1 MHFLHRYQVSSSGC
15 MMGGVEGSRL
25 ARIGRQYDPETLR
38 LPPPGPA
45 EAMTAAP
52 SRTRQ
57 KLKPGAVVR
66 CRTRRYLVEDVQAP
80 LDPGADTVVSM
91 ACMEDDAIGARL
103 TVFREREIDFEVLG
117 ESSWEAVAQRGFDQ
131 PKQFA
136 AYLNTLRWNC
146 VTATD
151 AELFQAPYRAGI
163 DVKAYQLEP
172 LRKALQMPRVG
183 LFIADDVGL
192 GKTIEAGLI
201 LREMLLRQRIKRVVI
216 SCPPSVLRQWQE
228 EMASRFGLAFTV
240 MDRAYVAKVRQQRGY
255 GTNPWS
261 TGSRFLISHALLRNS
276 EYAAPLR
283 VWLEQGKGGDD
294 QSPLQSLLILDEAHN
309 AAPASNSLRYAIDS
323 GLTRSLRD
331 LAPLFEHRIFL
342 SATPHNGHSNSFTAL
357 LELLDPARFVRG
369 VPFEPGDLDTVLV
382 RRLKDDLR
390 RIGEEF
396 PERIVAPLSVP
407 KGSLPAD
414 TPELELSRLLQKYR
428 KQREQ
433 RLLLGGAT
441 KRQLNADRLVITNL
455 QKRLLSS
462 IEAFARTLKV
472 HRKSLDQKQE
482 QRREAPAASGAQLD
496 LLLGGANNDSDLAE
510 LSEDELLKLEEAQT
524 RAALRQTVAADQSDL
539 VLLERMGEIATANRN
554 RPDPRI
560 KLLEKFLRTHL
571 CPNLG
576 EAKAAWQ
583 PTRLLIFTDYVDTKR
598 YLETQLR
605 QLLGDADADRR
616 VASFTGGMSED
627 NRERLKAQFNADPD
641 QEPLR
646 ILIATDAAREGV
658 NLQNHCKHLIH
669 FDIPWNPSKLEQRNG
684 RIDRKL
690 QRAPLVWCHYF
701 VLEDRPEDRVM
712 DVLVKKTEVIRQE
725 LGSLSPLVQR
735 QVDEVLEGGIDTD
748 NTEAVQQ
755 QLLAMDSAHSNR
767 GAMLNRARDE
777 LEATRRVEKL
787 EQQQDGLR
795 QLLAKSRAWLGF
807 DDAPFRDAL
816 NCSLDLLG
824 VGGLV
829 QGSDD
834 KGQPCWRL
842 DHPEALAAGSNDRS
856 WDHTLDS
863 LRGLWDRRTTLWQ
876 WRHENP
882 VRPVIFSD
890 PGRLNAEA
898 VHLHLEHRMVQRLL
912 SRFLS
917 QGFLHHELSRA
928 CVLASRDPQPRVL
941 VLGRLSL
948 FGQGATR
955 LHDELISV
963 IADWHPGADRAAAL
977 RPLGA
982 AQRDQAWATI
992 SQALEAGQSGAI
1004 SAAIRS
1010 QLQAQALDDVS
1021 ALKPVLDGATDQAR
1035 AAAAELLKQRGATE
1049 ASALKEVLRAQ
1060 RSRIHATVRQRNRD
1074 LAKLDRQAAAA
1085 EPTALIPGLEEQLD
1099 VPALDLQ
1106 KLTTQERRQ
1115 LAADQKHWQRRLET
1129 IETELATEPQRI
1141 QDSYRVITHRLE
1153 PAGLVYLW
1161 PFSG

>member
-1 MHFLHRYQVSSSGC
+1 
-15 MMGGVEGSRL
+15 
-25 ARIGRQYDPETLR
+25 
-38 LPPPGPA
+38 
-45 EAMTAAP
+45 MTATP
-52 SRTRQ
+52 PRGRQ

-80 LDPGADTVVSM
+80 QDAGGDTVVSM

-103 TVFREREIDFEVLG
+103 TVFREREIDFELLG
-117 ESSWEAVAQRGFDQ
+117 ESSWDAVAQRGFDQ

-240 MDRAYVAKVRQQRGY
+240 MDRAYVAKVRQERGY

-261 TGSRFLISHALLRNS
+261 THSRFLISHALLRNS
-276 EYAAPLR
+276 EYSAPLR
-283 VWLEQGKGGDD
+283 VWLEQGKGGED
-294 QSPLQSLLILDEAHN
+294 QAPVQSLLILDEAHN

-369 VPFEPGDLDTVLV
+369 VPFEHRDLDTVLV

-396 PERIVAPLSVP
+396 PERIVEALAVP

-433 RLLLGGAT
+433 RLIQGGAT

-472 HRKSLDQKQE
+472 HRRSLDQKQE
-482 QRREAPAASGAQLD
+482 QRRDASAARGTPLE
-496 LLLGGANNDSDLAE
+496 LLLGGVERDSDLAE
-510 LSEDELLKLEEAQT
+510 LTEEELLNLEEAQT
-524 RAALRQTVAADQSDL
+524 RAALRQTLEADQSDL
-539 VLLERMGEIATANRN
+539 TLLERMGEIAEANRN

-560 KLLEKFLRTHL
+560 KLLETFLRTHL
-571 CPNLG
+571 CPDLG
-576 EAKAAWQ
+576 EARAVWQ

-598 YLETQLR
+598 YLERQLR
-605 QLLGDADADRR
+605 ELLGDDDADRR
-616 VASFTGGMSED
+616 LASFTGGMGED
-627 NRERLKAQFNADPD
+627 TRERLKAQFNADPED
-641 QEPLR
+641 EPLR

-690 QRAPLVWCHYF
+690 QRAPQVWCHYF

-712 DVLVKKTEVIRQE
+712 DVLVRKTEVIRQE

-748 NTEAVQQ
+748 NSDAVQQ
-755 QLLAMDSAHSNR
+755 QLLAMDSKATDR
-767 GAMLNRARDE
+767 GALLDRAREE
-777 LEATRRVEKL
+777 LDANRRVTSL
-787 EQQQDGLR
+787 QHQQDELR
-795 QLLAKSRAWLGF
+795 QLLAKSHDWLGF
-807 DDAPFRDAL
+807 DDDPFREAL
-816 NCSLDLLG
+816 NCSFDLLG
-824 VGGLV
+824 VGGLKE
-829 QGSDD
+829 GLDD
-834 KGQPCWRL
+834 QGQPCWRL
-842 DHPEALAAGSNDRS
+842 DHPETLAAGSNDRS

-863 LRGLWDRRTTLWQ
+863 LRGHWDRKTPLWQ
-876 WRHENP
+876 WRQENP

-898 VHLHLEHRMVQRLL
+898 VHLHLEHRLVQRLL

-928 CVLASRDPQPRVL
+928 CVLASRDPQPKVL

-963 IADWHPGADRAAAL
+963 IADWHPGVDRAAAL
-977 RPLGA
+977 QPLGGD
-982 AQRDQAWATI
+982 QRQQAWALLT
-992 SQALEAGQSGAI
+992 QAMAAGGIQAI
-1004 SAAIRS
+1004 TGETRS
-1010 QLQAQALDDVS
+1010 QLQAEAPADVE
-1021 ALKPVLDGATDQAR
+1021 ALKPALDGAANQAL
-1035 AAAAELLKQRGATE
+1035 AAAAELLKQRGELE
-1049 ASALKEVLRAQ
+1049 AAALRDVLRSQ
-1060 RSRIHATVRQRNRD
+1060 RKRINATVRQRNQD
-1074 LAKLDRQAAAA
+1074 LAKLDRRVAGAD
-1085 EPTALIPGLEEQLD
+1085 PTGLIPGLDDQLD

-1106 KLTTQERRQ
+1106 KLSNQERKQ
-1115 LAADQKHWQRRLET
+1115 LAADQKHWQRRLEA
-1129 IETELATEPQRI
+1129 IETELASEPKRI
-1141 QDSYRVITHRLE
+1141 LDSYRVITHRLE

-1161 PFSG
+1161 PISG

>member
-1 MHFLHRYQVSSSGC
+1 M
-15 MMGGVEGSRL
+15 
-25 ARIGRQYDPETLR
+25 ATTPT
-38 LPPPGPA
+38 
-45 EAMTAAP
+45 
-52 SRTRQ
+52 RTRQ

-80 LDPGADTVVSM
+80 LEPGADTVVSM

-136 AYLNTLRWNC
+136 SYLNTLRWNC

-172 LRKALQMPRVG
+172 LRTALQMPRVG

-240 MDRAYVAKVRQQRGY
+240 MDRAYVAKVRQERGY

-276 EYAAPLR
+276 EYSAPLR
-283 VWLEQGKGGDD
+283 VWLEQGKGGKD
-294 QSPLQSLLILDEAHN
+294 QAPVQSLLILDEAHN
-309 AAPASNSLRYAIDS
+309 AAPASNTLLYAIDS

-369 VPFEPGDLDTVLV
+369 VPFKPGDLDTVLV

-396 PERIVAPLSVP
+396 PERIVEPLSVP

-482 QRREAPAASGAQLD
+482 QRRESLAASVAQLD
-496 LLLGGANNDSDLAE
+496 LLLGGVDSDSDLAE
-510 LSEDELLKLEEAQT
+510 LTEDELLNLEEAQT
-524 RAALRQTVAADQSDL
+524 RAALGQTIEADQSDL
-539 VLLERMGEIATANRN
+539 ALLERMGEIAATNRSL
-554 RPDPRI
+554 PDPRI
-560 KLLEKFLRTHL
+560 KLLDKFLRSHL

-576 EAKAAWQ
+576 EAKATWN

-598 YLETQLR
+598 YLERQLR
-605 QLLGDADADRR
+605 QILGDADADRR

-690 QRAPLVWCHYF
+690 QRSPQVWCHYF

-735 QVDEVLEGGIDTD
+735 QVDEVLEGGIDID
-748 NTEAVQQ
+748 ETETVQQ
-755 QLLAMDSAHSNR
+755 QLRAMDSADTDR
-767 GAMLNRARDE
+767 GAMLNRAREE
-777 LEATRRVEKL
+777 LEASRRVEKL
-787 EQQQDGLR
+787 QQQQDELR
-795 QLLAKSRAWLGF
+795 QLLAKSHDWLGF
-807 DDAPFRDAL
+807 DDDPFRAAL

-824 VGGLV
+824 VSGLV
-829 QGSDD
+829 QSSDE
-834 KGQPCWRL
+834 KGQACWRL
-842 DHPEALAAGSNDRS
+842 EHPESLVSGSNNHS
-856 WDHTLDS
+856 WEHTLDS
-863 LRGLWDRRTTLWQ
+863 LRGVWDRKTPLWQ
-876 WRHENP
+876 WRQEHP
-882 VRPVIFSD
+882 IRPVIFSD

-898 VHLHLEHRMVQRLL
+898 VHLHLEHRLVQRLL

-928 CVLASRDPQPRVL
+928 CVLASPDPQPKVL

-963 IADWHPGADRAAAL
+963 IADWHPGADRAAVL
-977 RPLGA
+977 KPLNA
-982 AQRDQAWATI
+982 AQQEQAWAVLTKAME
-992 SQALEAGQSGAI
+992 SGNAEAI
-1004 SAAIRS
+1004 TAAIRS
-1010 QLQAQALDDVS
+1010 KLQAEAPADVA
-1021 ALKPVLDGATDQAR
+1021 ALKPALDAAAEQAQ
-1035 AAAAELLKQRGATE
+1035 AAAAELLKQRGSTE
-1049 ASALKEVLRAQ
+1049 AAALKEVLRSQ
-1060 RSRIHATVRQRNRD
+1060 RSRINATMRQSNRD
-1074 LAKLDRQAAAA
+1074 QAKLDRQVAATD
-1085 EPTALIPGLEEQLD
+1085 PTALIPGLEEQLK
-1099 VPALDLQ
+1099 VPARDL
-1106 KLTTQERRQ
+1106 KKFSEQERKQ
-1115 LAADQKHWQRRLET
+1115 LLADQKHWQRRLKT
-1129 IETELATEPQRI
+1129 IETELASEPKRI
-1141 QDSYRVITHRLE
+1141 EESYRVITQRLE

-1161 PFSG
+1161 PISG

>member
-1 MHFLHRYQVSSSGC
+1 MQHCAPIWG
-15 MMGGVEGSRL
+15 
-25 ARIGRQYDPETLR
+25 ADTANP
-38 LPPPGPA
+38 LPHPGLQA
-45 EAMTAAP
+45 AHSMTAPP
-52 SRTRQ
+52 SRQRI

-66 CRTRRYLVEDVQAP
+66 CRTRRYLVEEVQAP
-80 LDPGADTVVSM
+80 QEPGADTVVAL
-91 ACMEDDAIGARL
+91 ACMEDDAIGSRL

-117 ESSWEAVAQRGFDQ
+117 ESSWGAVAQRGFDQ
-131 PKQFA
+131 PRQFS

-172 LRKALQMPRVG
+172 LRKALLMPRVG

-201 LREMLLRQRIKRVVI
+201 LREMLLRQRIRRVVI

-240 MDRAYVAKVRQQRGY
+240 MDRAYVAKVRQERGY

-261 TGSRFLISHALLRNS
+261 TASRFLISHALLRNP
-276 EYAAPLR
+276 EYSSLLR
-283 VWLEQGKGGDD
+283 VWLEEGKGGAD
-294 QSPLQSLLILDEAHN
+294 QAPLQSLLILDEAHN

-369 VPFEPGDLDTVLV
+369 VPFDPKDLDTVLV

-396 PERIVAPLSVP
+396 PERIVEPLAIP
-407 KGSLPAD
+407 RGSLPPD
-414 TPELELSRLLQKYR
+414 TPELKLSRLLQNYR
-428 KQREQ
+428 KQREE
-433 RLLLGGAT
+433 RLIREGAG
-441 KRQLNADRLVITNL
+441 KRELNAERLVITNL

-472 HRKSLDQKQE
+472 HQRSLAEKQE
-482 QRREAPAASGAQLD
+482 QRRGALAISGAQLD
-496 LLLGGANNDSDLAE
+496 LLLGGADRDSDLSE
-510 LSEDELLKLEEAQT
+510 LSEEDLLNLEEAQT
-524 RAALRQTVAADQSDL
+524 RAALRQTVQADQGEL
-539 VLLERMGEIATANRN
+539 ELLKQMGEIAEANRH

-560 KLLEKFLRTHL
+560 IRLEAFLRTNL

-576 EAKAAWQ
+576 AAGAGWQ

-598 YLETQLR
+598 YLERQLR
-605 QLLGDADADRR
+605 ILLAEDDPDCRI
-616 VASFTGGMSED
+616 ASFTGGMSED

-641 QEPLR
+641 EEPLR

-690 QRAPLVWCHYF
+690 QRAPQVWCHYF

-735 QVDEVLEGGIDTD
+735 QVDAVLEAGIDTD
-748 NTEAVQQ
+748 KAEVLQQ
-755 QLLAMDSAHSNR
+755 QLLTMDQGDSER
-767 GAMLNRARDE
+767 GAMLNRAREE
-777 LEATRRVEKL
+777 LEASRRVEKL
-787 EQQQDGLR
+787 QEEQDQLR
-795 QLLAKSRAWLGF
+795 QLLAKSHAWLGF
-807 DDAPFRDAL
+807 DDDPFREAL

-824 VGGLV
+824 VSGLK
-829 QGSDD
+829 QGRDG

-842 DHPEALAAGSNDRS
+842 DNAEALVSSSNDRS
-856 WDHTLDS
+856 WEHTLDS
-863 LRGLWDRRTTLWQ
+863 LRGVWDRRTPLWQ
-876 WRHENP
+876 WRQENP

-898 VHLHLEHRMVQRLL
+898 VHLHLEHRLVQRLL

-963 IADWHPGADRAAAL
+963 IADWHPGADRTSALQPLIDGEREQAWNAL
-977 RPLGA
+977 R
-982 AQRDQAWATI
+982 
-992 SQALEAGQSGAI
+992 QALEAGATEGI
-1004 SAAIRS
+1004 SEALRD
-1010 QLQAQALDDVS
+1010 QLQAKAPEDVA
-1021 ALKPVLDGATDQAR
+1021 ALKPALDQAAEQAQAV
-1035 AAAAELLKQRGATE
+1035 AAALLKQRGDAE
-1049 ASALKEVLRAQ
+1049 AAALKEVLRAQ
-1060 RSRIHATVRQRNRD
+1060 RSRINATVKQRNRD

-1106 KLTTQERRQ
+1106 KLTTQERKQ

-1129 IETELATEPQRI
+1129 IEAELSSEPKRI
-1141 QDSYRVITHRLE
+1141 QESYRVITHRLE

-1161 PFSG
+1161 PISG

>member
-1 MHFLHRYQVSSSGC
+1 
-15 MMGGVEGSRL
+15 MM
-25 ARIGRQYDPETLR
+25 ATPT
-38 LPPPGPA
+38 
-45 EAMTAAP
+45 
-52 SRTRQ
+52 RTRQ

-80 LDPGADTVVSM
+80 QEPGADTVVSM

-103 TVFREREIDFEVLG
+103 TVFKEREIDFEVLG
-117 ESSWEAVAQRGFDQ
+117 ESSWDAVAQRGFDQ
-131 PKQFA
+131 PKQFS

-240 MDRAYVAKVRQQRGY
+240 MDRAYVAKVRQERGY

-261 TGSRFLISHALLRNS
+261 THSRFLISHALLRNA
-276 EYAAPLR
+276 EYSAPLR
-283 VWLEQGKGGDD
+283 VWLEQGKGKSGEAGITE
-294 QSPLQSLLILDEAHN
+294 QVAPAQSLLILDEAHN
-309 AAPASNSLRYAIDS
+309 AAPASNTLRYAIDS

-369 VPFEPGDLDTVLV
+369 VPFEPADLDTVLV

-396 PERIVAPLSVP
+396 PERIVEPLKVP
-407 KGSLPAD
+407 KGSLAAN
-414 TPELELSRLLQKYR
+414 TPELELSRLLQQYR

-433 RLLLGGAT
+433 RLIREGANN
-441 KRQLNADRLVITNL
+441 RQLNADRLVITNL

-462 IEAFARTLKV
+462 IEAFAKTMKV
-472 HRKSLDQKQE
+472 HRRSLAEKQE
-482 QRREAPAASGAQLD
+482 QRRTPWGSSGGQLD
-496 LLLGGANNDSDLAE
+496 LLLGGVERDSDLAE
-510 LSEDELLKLEEAQT
+510 LNDEDVLNLEEAQT
-524 RAALRQTVAADQSDL
+524 LTALRQTVAADQSDQQ
-539 VLLERMGEIATANRN
+539 LLEQMGAIAEAHRS

-560 KLLEKFLRTHL
+560 KLLEIFLRQHF
-571 CPNLG
+571 CPKLG
-576 EAKAAWQ
+576 EAGSSWQ

-598 YLETQLR
+598 YLERQLR
-605 QLLGDADADRR
+605 ELIGDREADKRI
-616 VASFTGGMSED
+616 ASFTGGMSEE
-627 NRERLKAQFNADPD
+627 NREALKAQFNADPD
-641 QEPLR
+641 QEPLP

-690 QRAPLVWCHYF
+690 QRSPQVWCHYF

-712 DVLVKKTEVIRQE
+712 EVLVRKTEVIRQE

-735 QVDEVLEGGIDTD
+735 QVDELLEGGIDTD
-748 NTEAVQQ
+748 QTEAMQQ
-755 QLLAMDSAHSNR
+755 QLLVMDSAATER
-767 GAMLNRARDE
+767 GAMLSRAREE
-777 LEATRRVEKL
+777 LDASRRVEKL
-787 EQQQDGLR
+787 QQQQDGLR
-795 QLLAKSRAWLGF
+795 ELLAKSQRWLGF
-807 DDAPFRDAL
+807 QEDPFRKAL
-816 NCSLDLLG
+816 DCSLELLG
-824 VGGLV
+824 LSGLR
-829 QGSDD
+829 QCLDEQ
-834 KGQPCWRL
+834 GQPCWRL
-842 DHPEALAAGSNDRS
+842 DNTEQLASESAWN
-856 WDHTLDS
+856 HTLDS
-863 LRGLWDRRTTLWQ
+863 LRGVWDRKTPLWQ
-876 WRHENP
+876 WRQEHP
-882 VRPVIFSD
+882 VRPLIFSD

-898 VHLHLEHRMVQRLL
+898 VHLHLEHRLVQRLL

-928 CVLASRDPQPRVL
+928 CVLASSDPQPKVL

-948 FGQGATR
+948 FGQGAAR

-963 IADWHPGADRAAAL
+963 IADWHPGHDRAAAL
-977 RPLGA
+977 QPLAGD
-982 AQRDQAWATI
+982 QRQQAW
-992 SQALEAGQSGAI
+992 SVLQQALAQGTHAAPIAEGIRQQLLAEA
-1004 SAAIRS
+1004 AADVAALRP
-1010 QLQAQALDDVS
+1010 ALD
-1021 ALKPVLDGATDQAR
+1021 AAAEQAGD
-1035 AAAAELLKQRGATE
+1035 AAAALLKGRGVTE
-1049 ASALKEVLRAQ
+1049 AEALREVLKGQ
-1060 RSRIHATVRQRNRD
+1060 RKRINATLRQRNRD
-1074 LAKLDRQAAAA
+1074 LAKLDKQAAEAD
-1085 EPTALIPGLEEQLD
+1085 PTALIPGLAEQID

-1106 KLTTQERRQ
+1106 KLSSLERRQ
-1115 LAADQKHWQRRLET
+1115 LAAHQKHWQRRLET
-1129 IETELATEPQRI
+1129 IETELASEPKRI
-1141 QDSYRVITHRLE
+1141 QESYRVITHRLE

-1161 PFSG
+1161 PISG

>member
-1 MHFLHRYQVSSSGC
+1 
-15 MMGGVEGSRL
+15 
-25 ARIGRQYDPETLR
+25 
-38 LPPPGPA
+38 
-45 EAMTAAP
+45 MTAPP
-52 SRTRQ
+52 SRQRI

-66 CRTRRYLVEDVQAP
+66 CRTRRYLVEEVQAP
-80 LDPGADTVVSM
+80 QEPGADTVVAL
-91 ACMEDDAIGARL
+91 ACMEDDAIGSRL

-131 PKQFA
+131 PRQFS

-172 LRKALQMPRVG
+172 LRKALLMPRVG

-201 LREMLLRQRIKRVVI
+201 LREMLLRQRIRRVVI

-228 EMASRFGLAFTV
+228 EMASRFGLALTV
-240 MDRAYVAKVRQQRGY
+240 MDRAYVAKVRQERGY

-261 TGSRFLISHALLRNS
+261 TASRFLISHALLRNP
-276 EYAAPLR
+276 EYSSLLR
-283 VWLEQGKGGDD
+283 VWLEEGKGGED
-294 QSPLQSLLILDEAHN
+294 QAPLQSLLILDEAHN

-369 VPFEPGDLDTVLV
+369 VPFDPKDLDTVLV

-396 PERIVAPLSVP
+396 PERIVEPLAIP
-407 KGSLPAD
+407 RGSLPPD
-414 TPELELSRLLQKYR
+414 TPELKLSRLLQNYR
-428 KQREQ
+428 KQREE
-433 RLLLGGAT
+433 RLIREGAG
-441 KRQLNADRLVITNL
+441 KRELNAERLVITNL

-472 HRKSLDQKQE
+472 HQRSLAEKQE
-482 QRREAPAASGAQLD
+482 QRRGALANGGAQLD
-496 LLLGGANNDSDLAE
+496 LLLGGADRDSDLSE
-510 LSEDELLKLEEAQT
+510 LSEEDLLNLEEAQT
-524 RAALRQTVAADQSDL
+524 RAALRQTVQADQGEL
-539 VLLERMGEIATANRN
+539 ELLKQMGEIAEANRH

-560 KLLEKFLRTHL
+560 IRLEAFLRTNL
-571 CPNLG
+571 CPSLG
-576 EAKAAWQ
+576 EAGASWQ

-598 YLETQLR
+598 YLERQLR
-605 QLLGDADADRR
+605 LLLAEDDPDCRI
-616 VASFTGGMSED
+616 ASFTGGMSED

-641 QEPLR
+641 EEPLR

-690 QRAPLVWCHYF
+690 QRAPQVWCHYF

-725 LGSLSPLVQR
+725 LGSLSLLVQR
-735 QVDEVLEGGIDTD
+735 QVDAVLEAGIDTD
-748 NTEAVQQ
+748 KAEVLQQ
-755 QLLAMDSAHSNR
+755 QLLTMDQGDSER
-767 GAMLNRARDE
+767 GALLNRAREE
-777 LEATRRVEKL
+777 LEASRRVEKL
-787 EQQQDGLR
+787 QEEQDQLR
-795 QLLAKSRAWLGF
+795 QLLAKSHAWLGF
-807 DDAPFRDAL
+807 DDDPFREAL

-824 VGGLV
+824 VSGLV
-829 QGSDD
+829 QGRDGN
-834 KGQPCWRL
+834 GQPCWRL
-842 DHPEALAAGSNDRS
+842 DNAEALVSSSNDRS
-856 WDHTLDS
+856 WEHTLDS
-863 LRGLWDRRTTLWQ
+863 LRGVWDRRTPLWQ
-876 WRHENP
+876 WRQENP

-898 VHLHLEHRMVQRLL
+898 VHLHLEHRLVQRLL

-963 IADWHPGADRAAAL
+963 IADWHPGADRTTAL
-977 RPLGA
+977 QPLIDSE
-982 AQRDQAWATI
+982 REHAWNVLR
-992 SQALEAGQSGAI
+992 QALEAGATEGI
-1004 SAAIRS
+1004 SETLRD
-1010 QLQAQALDDVS
+1010 QLQAQAPADVA
-1021 ALKPVLDGATDQAR
+1021 ALKPALDQAAEQAQAV
-1035 AAAAELLKQRGATE
+1035 AAALLKQRGDAE
-1049 ASALKEVLRAQ
+1049 AAALKEVLRAQ
-1060 RSRIHATVRQRNRD
+1060 RSRINATVKQRNRD

-1106 KLTTQERRQ
+1106 KLTTQERKQ

-1129 IETELATEPQRI
+1129 IEAELSSEPKRI

>member
-1 MHFLHRYQVSSSGC
+1 
-15 MMGGVEGSRL
+15 
-25 ARIGRQYDPETLR
+25 
-38 LPPPGPA
+38 
-45 EAMTAAP
+45 MTATP
-52 SRTRQ
+52 PRGRQ

-66 CRTRRYLVEDVQAP
+66 CRARRYLVEDVQAR
-80 LDPGADTVVSM
+80 LEPGADTVVSM

-103 TVFREREIDFEVLG
+103 TVFREREIDFELLG
-117 ESSWEAVAQRGFDQ
+117 ESSWDAVAQRGFDQ

-228 EMASRFGLAFTV
+228 EMANRFGLAFTV
-240 MDRAYVAKVRQQRGY
+240 MDRAYVAKVRQERGY

-261 TGSRFLISHALLRNS
+261 THSRFLISHALLRNS
-276 EYAAPLR
+276 EYSAPLR
-283 VWLEQGKGGDD
+283 VWLEQGKGGED
-294 QSPLQSLLILDEAHN
+294 QAPVQSLLILDEAHN

-369 VPFEPGDLDTVLV
+369 VPFEHRDLDTVLV

-396 PERIVAPLSVP
+396 PERIVEALAVP

-433 RLLLGGAT
+433 RLIQGGAT

-472 HRKSLDQKQE
+472 HRRSLDQKQE
-482 QRREAPAASGAQLD
+482 QRRDASAARGTPLE
-496 LLLGGANNDSDLAE
+496 LLLGGVERDSDLAE
-510 LSEDELLKLEEAQT
+510 LTEEELLNLEEAQT
-524 RAALRQTVAADQSDL
+524 RAALRQTLEADQSDL
-539 VLLERMGEIATANRN
+539 TLLERMGEIAEANRN

-560 KLLEKFLRTHL
+560 KLLETFLRTHL
-571 CPNLG
+571 CPDLG
-576 EAKAAWQ
+576 GARAVWQ

-598 YLETQLR
+598 YLERQLR
-605 QLLGDADADRR
+605 ELLGDDDADRR
-616 VASFTGGMSED
+616 LASFTGGMGED
-627 NRERLKAQFNADPD
+627 TRERLKAQFNADPED
-641 QEPLR
+641 EPLR

-690 QRAPLVWCHYF
+690 QRAPQVWCHYF

-712 DVLVKKTEVIRQE
+712 DVLVRKTEVIRQE

-748 NTEAVQQ
+748 NSDAVQQ
-755 QLLAMDSAHSNR
+755 QLLAMDSKATDR
-767 GAMLNRARDE
+767 GALLDRAREE
-777 LEATRRVEKL
+777 LDANRRVTSL
-787 EQQQDGLR
+787 QHQQDELR
-795 QLLAKSRAWLGF
+795 QLLAKSHDWLGF
-807 DDAPFRDAL
+807 DDDPFREAL
-816 NCSLDLLG
+816 NCSFDLLG
-824 VGGLV
+824 VGGLKE
-829 QGSDD
+829 GLDD
-834 KGQPCWRL
+834 QGQPCWRL
-842 DHPEALAAGSNDRS
+842 DHPETLAAGSNDRS

-863 LRGLWDRRTTLWQ
+863 LRGHWDRKTPLWQ
-876 WRHENP
+876 WRQENP

-890 PGRLNAEA
+890 PGRLNADA
-898 VHLHLEHRMVQRLL
+898 VHLHLEHRLVQRLL

-928 CVLASRDPQPRVL
+928 CVLASRDPQPKVL

-963 IADWHPGADRAAAL
+963 IADWHPGVDRTAAL
-977 RPLGA
+977 QPLGGD
-982 AQRDQAWATI
+982 QRQQAWALLT
-992 SQALEAGQSGAI
+992 QAMAAGGIQAI
-1004 SAAIRS
+1004 TGETRS
-1010 QLQAQALDDVS
+1010 QLQAEAPADVE
-1021 ALKPVLDGATDQAR
+1021 ALKPALDGAANQAL
-1035 AAAAELLKQRGATE
+1035 AAAAELLKQRGEQE
-1049 ASALKEVLRAQ
+1049 AAALRDVLRSQ
-1060 RSRIHATVRQRNRD
+1060 RKRINATVRQRNQD
-1074 LAKLDRQAAAA
+1074 LAKLDRRVAGAD
-1085 EPTALIPGLEEQLD
+1085 PTGLIPGLDDQLD

-1106 KLTTQERRQ
+1106 KLSNQERKQ
-1115 LAADQKHWQRRLET
+1115 LAADQKHWQRRLEV
-1129 IETELATEPQRI
+1129 IETELASEPKRI

-1161 PFSG
+1161 PISG

>member
-1 MHFLHRYQVSSSGC
+1 MK
-15 MMGGVEGSRL
+15 
-25 ARIGRQYDPETLR
+25 
-38 LPPPGPA
+38 PA
-45 EAMTAAP
+45 ATSP
-52 SRTRQ
+52 SPR
-57 KLKPGAVVR
+57 LKPGSVVR
-66 CRTRRYLVEDVQAP
+66 CRTRRYLVEEVEP
-80 LDPGADTVVSM
+80 PMHRKVADGGDRVVTL
-91 ACMEDDAIGARL
+91 ACMEDDAIGQRL
-103 TVFREREIDFEVLG
+103 TVFLSSEIDFEVLG

-240 MDRAYVAKVRQQRGY
+240 MDRAYVAKVRQERGY

-276 EYAAPLR
+276 EYSAPLR
-283 VWLEQGKGGDD
+283 VWLEQGKGGED
-294 QSPLQSLLILDEAHN
+294 QAPVQSLLILDEAHN

-331 LAPLFEHRIFL
+331 LAPLFEHRVFL

-396 PERIVAPLSVP
+396 PERIVEPLSVP

-472 HRKSLDQKQE
+472 HRRSLDQKQE
-482 QRREAPAASGAQLD
+482 QRRESLAASGAQLD
-496 LLLGGANNDSDLAE
+496 LLLGGVNNDSDLAE
-510 LSEDELLKLEEAQT
+510 LTEDELLNLEEAQT
-524 RAALRQTVAADQSDL
+524 RAALRQTVEADQSDL
-539 VLLERMGEIATANRN
+539 ALLERMGEIAAANRSLA
-554 RPDPRI
+554 DPRI
-560 KLLEKFLRTHL
+560 KLLEKFLRSHL

-576 EAKAAWQ
+576 EAKATWN

-598 YLETQLR
+598 YLERQLR

-690 QRAPLVWCHYF
+690 QRSPQVWCHYF

-755 QLLAMDSAHSNR
+755 QLLAMDSADTDR
-767 GAMLNRARDE
+767 GAMLNRAREE
-777 LEATRRVEKL
+777 LESSRRVEKL
-787 EQQQDGLR
+787 QQQQDELR
-795 QLLAKSRAWLGF
+795 QLLAKSHEWLGF
-807 DDAPFRDAL
+807 DDDPFRAAL

-824 VGGLV
+824 VSGLV
-829 QGSDD
+829 QGSDEKD
-834 KGQPCWRL
+834 QPCWRL
-842 DHPEALAAGSNDRS
+842 EHPESLVAGSNDRS
-856 WDHTLDS
+856 WEHTLDS
-863 LRGLWDRRTTLWQ
+863 LRGVWDRKTPLWQ
-876 WRHENP
+876 WRQEHP
-882 VRPVIFSD
+882 IRPVIFSD

-898 VHLHLEHRMVQRLL
+898 VHLHLEHRLVQRLL

-928 CVLASRDPQPRVL
+928 CVLASPDPQPKVL

-977 RPLGA
+977 QPLAGA
-982 AQRDQAWATI
+982 QQEQAWAVLTK
-992 SQALEAGQSGAI
+992 AMEAGNNEAI
-1004 SAAIRS
+1004 TAAVRS
-1010 QLQAQALDDVS
+1010 QLQAEAPADVA
-1021 ALKPVLDGATDQAR
+1021 ALKPALDAAAERAQ
-1035 AAAAELLKQRGATE
+1035 AAAAELLSQRGTTE
-1049 ASALKEVLRAQ
+1049 AAALKEVLRSQ
-1060 RSRIHATVRQRNRD
+1060 RKRINATVRQRNRD
-1074 LAKLDRQAAAA
+1074 LAKLDRQVAAAD
-1085 EPTALIPGLEEQLD
+1085 PTALIPGLEEQLE

-1106 KLTTQERRQ
+1106 KLSSQERKQ
-1115 LAADQKHWQRRLET
+1115 LSADQKHWQRRLET
-1129 IETELATEPQRI
+1129 IETELASEPKRI
-1141 QDSYRVITHRLE
+1141 EESYRVITQRLE

-1161 PFSG
+1161 PISG

>member
-1 MHFLHRYQVSSSGC
+1 
-15 MMGGVEGSRL
+15 
-25 ARIGRQYDPETLR
+25 
-38 LPPPGPA
+38 
-45 EAMTAAP
+45 
-52 SRTRQ
+52 
-57 KLKPGAVVR
+57 
-66 CRTRRYLVEDVQAP
+66 
-80 LDPGADTVVSM
+80 M
-91 ACMEDDAIGARL
+91 ACMEDDAIGQRL
-103 TVFREREIDFEVLG
+103 TVFREREIDFVVLG

-240 MDRAYVAKVRQQRGY
+240 MDRAYLAKVRQERGY

-276 EYAAPLR
+276 EYSAPLR
-283 VWLEQGKGGDD
+283 VWLEQGKGGED
-294 QSPLQSLLILDEAHN
+294 QTPLQSLLILDEAHN
-309 AAPASNSLRYAIDS
+309 AAPATNTLRYAIDS

-369 VPFEPGDLDTVLV
+369 VPFEPSDLDTVLV

-396 PERIVAPLSVP
+396 PERIVEPLSVP

-414 TPELELSRLLQKYR
+414 TPELELSRRLQKYR

-433 RLLLGGAT
+433 RLILEGAT

-472 HRKSLDQKQE
+472 HRRSLDQKQE
-482 QRREAPAASGAQLD
+482 QRREALAASGGVPTGAQLD
-496 LLLGGANNDSDLAE
+496 LLLGGVNNDSDLAE
-510 LSEDELLKLEEAQT
+510 LTEDELLKLEEAQT
-524 RAALRQTVAADQSDL
+524 RAALRQTVEADQSDL
-539 VLLERMGEIATANRN
+539 ALLERMGEIATASRN

-560 KLLEKFLRTHL
+560 KLLETFLRTHF

-616 VASFTGGMSED
+616 IASFTGGMSED

-690 QRAPLVWCHYF
+690 QRAPQVWCHYF

-748 NTEAVQQ
+748 DTEAVEQ
-755 QLLAMDSAHSNR
+755 QLLAMDSASTDR
-767 GAMLNRARDE
+767 GAMLNRSREE

-787 EQQQDGLR
+787 QQQQDALR
-795 QLLAKSRAWLGF
+795 QLLAKSHEWLGF
-807 DDAPFRDAL
+807 GDDPFREAL

-824 VGGLV
+824 VSGLE
-829 QGSDD
+829 QGRDE
-834 KGQPCWRL
+834 KGRPCWRL
-842 DHPEALAAGSNDRS
+842 ENAEALVAGSNDRS
-856 WDHTLDS
+856 WENTLDS
-863 LRGLWDRRTTLWQ
+863 LRGVWDRKTPLWQ
-876 WRHENP
+876 WRQENP

-898 VHLHLEHRMVQRLL
+898 VHLHLEHRLVQRLL

-928 CVLASRDPQPRVL
+928 CVLASADPQPKVL
-941 VLGRLSL
+941 VMGRLSL

-955 LHDELISV
+955 LHDQLISV
-963 IADWHPGADRAAAL
+963 IADWHPGADRASAL
-977 RPLGA
+977 KPLAGA
-982 AQRDQAWATI
+982 QQEQAWAILTK
-992 SQALEAGQSGAI
+992 AMDTGNTEAI
-1004 SAAIRS
+1004 SAGIRS
-1010 QLQAQALDDVS
+1010 QLQAEAPVDVA
-1021 ALKPVLDGATDQAR
+1021 ALKPALDAAAQQAQ
-1035 AAAAELLKQRGATE
+1035 AAAAELLKQRGDTE
-1049 ASALKEVLRAQ
+1049 AAALKEVLRAQ
-1060 RSRIHATVRQRNRD
+1060 RKRINATVRQRNRD
-1074 LAKLDRQAAAA
+1074 LARLDRQAAAA
-1085 EPTALIPGLEEQLD
+1085 DPTALIPGLEEQLE

-1106 KLTTQERRQ
+1106 KLTSQERKQ
-1115 LAADQKHWQRRLET
+1115 LAADQKHWQRRLDA
-1129 IETELATEPQRI
+1129 IEAELSTEPKRI
-1141 QDSYRVITHRLE
+1141 QESYRVITNRLE

-1161 PFSG
+1161 PISG

>member
-1 MHFLHRYQVSSSGC
+1 
-15 MMGGVEGSRL
+15 
-25 ARIGRQYDPETLR
+25 
-38 LPPPGPA
+38 
-45 EAMTAAP
+45 MTAPP
-52 SRTRQ
+52 SRQRI

-66 CRTRRYLVEDVQAP
+66 CRTRRYLVEEVQAP
-80 LDPGADTVVSM
+80 QEAGADTVVAL
-91 ACMEDDAIGARL
+91 ACMEDDAIGSRL

-131 PKQFA
+131 PRQFS

-172 LRKALQMPRVG
+172 LRKALLMPRVG

-201 LREMLLRQRIKRVVI
+201 LREMLLRQRIRRVVI

-240 MDRAYVAKVRQQRGY
+240 MDRAYVAKVRQERGY

-261 TGSRFLISHALLRNS
+261 TASRFLISHALLRNP
-276 EYAAPLR
+276 EYSSLLR
-283 VWLEQGKGGDD
+283 VWLEEGKGGED
-294 QSPLQSLLILDEAHN
+294 QAPLQSLLILDEAHN

-342 SATPHNGHSNSFTAL
+342 SATPHNGHSNSCTAL

-369 VPFEPGDLDTVLV
+369 VPFDPKDLDTVLV

-396 PERIVAPLSVP
+396 PERIVEPLAIP
-407 KGSLPAD
+407 RGSLPPD
-414 TPELELSRLLQKYR
+414 TPELKLSRLLQNYR
-428 KQREQ
+428 KQREE
-433 RLLLGGAT
+433 RLIREGAG
-441 KRQLNADRLVITNL
+441 KRELNAERQVITNL

-472 HRKSLDQKQE
+472 HQRSLAEKQE
-482 QRREAPAASGAQLD
+482 QRRGALANGGAQLD
-496 LLLGGANNDSDLAE
+496 LLLGGADRDSDLSE
-510 LSEDELLKLEEAQT
+510 LSEEDLLNLEEAQT
-524 RAALRQTVAADQSDL
+524 RAALRQTVQADQGEL
-539 VLLERMGEIATANRN
+539 ELLKQTGEIAEANRH

-560 KLLEKFLRTHL
+560 IRLEAFLRTNL
-571 CPNLG
+571 CPKLG
-576 EAKAAWQ
+576 EAGASWQ

-598 YLETQLR
+598 YLERQLR
-605 QLLGDADADRR
+605 LLLAEDDPDCRI
-616 VASFTGGMSED
+616 ASFTGGMSED
-627 NRERLKAQFNADPD
+627 NRERLKTQFNADPD
-641 QEPLR
+641 EEPLR

-690 QRAPLVWCHYF
+690 QRAPQVWCHYF

-735 QVDEVLEGGIDTD
+735 QVDAVLEAGIDTD
-748 NTEAVQQ
+748 KAEVLQQ
-755 QLLAMDSAHSNR
+755 QLLTMDQGDSER
-767 GAMLNRARDE
+767 GAMLNRAREE
-777 LEATRRVEKL
+777 LEASRRVEKL
-787 EQQQDGLR
+787 QEEQDQLR
-795 QLLAKSRAWLGF
+795 QLLAKSHAWLGF
-807 DDAPFRDAL
+807 DDDPFREAL

-824 VGGLV
+824 VGGLK
-829 QGSDD
+829 QGCDG

-842 DHPEALAAGSNDRS
+842 DNAEALVSSSNDRS
-856 WDHTLDS
+856 WEHTLDS
-863 LRGLWDRRTTLWQ
+863 LRGVWDRRTPLWQ
-876 WRHENP
+876 WRQENP

-898 VHLHLEHRMVQRLL
+898 VHLHLEHR
-912 SRFLS
+912 
-917 QGFLHHELSRA
+917 
-928 CVLASRDPQPRVL
+928 L

-963 IADWHPGADRAAAL
+963 IADWHPGADRTSALQPLIDGEREQAWNVLRQALDAGATEGISEAL
-977 RPLGA
+977 R
-982 AQRDQAWATI
+982 D
-992 SQALEAGQSGAI
+992 
-1004 SAAIRS
+1004 
-1010 QLQAQALDDVS
+1010 QLQAQAPEDVA
-1021 ALKPVLDGATDQAR
+1021 ALKPALDQAAEQAQAV
-1035 AAAAELLKQRGATE
+1035 AAALLKQRGDAE
-1049 ASALKEVLRAQ
+1049 AVALKEVLRAQ
-1060 RSRIHATVRQRNRD
+1060 RSRINATVKQRNRD
-1074 LAKLDRQAAAA
+1074 LAKLDRQAAAS

-1106 KLTTQERRQ
+1106 KLTTQERKQ

-1129 IETELATEPQRI
+1129 IEAELSSEPKRI

>member
-1 MHFLHRYQVSSSGC
+1 
-15 MMGGVEGSRL
+15 
-25 ARIGRQYDPETLR
+25 
-38 LPPPGPA
+38 
-45 EAMTAAP
+45 MTATP
-52 SRTRQ
+52 PRGRQ

-80 LDPGADTVVSM
+80 QDAGGDTVVSM

-103 TVFREREIDFEVLG
+103 TVFREREIDFELLG
-117 ESSWEAVAQRGFDQ
+117 ESSWDAVAQRGFDQ

-228 EMASRFGLAFTV
+228 EMANRFGLAFTV
-240 MDRAYVAKVRQQRGY
+240 MDRAYVAKVRQERGY

-261 TGSRFLISHALLRNS
+261 THSRFLISHALLRNS
-276 EYAAPLR
+276 EYSAPLR
-283 VWLEQGKGGDD
+283 VWLEQGKGGED
-294 QSPLQSLLILDEAHN
+294 QASVQSLLILDEAHN

-396 PERIVAPLSVP
+396 PERIVEAFSVP

-433 RLLLGGAT
+433 RLIQGGAT

-472 HRKSLDQKQE
+472 HRRSLDQKQE
-482 QRREAPAASGAQLD
+482 QRREASAARGMPLE
-496 LLLGGANNDSDLAE
+496 LLLGGVECDSDLAE
-510 LSEDELLKLEEAQT
+510 LTEEELLNLEEAQT
-524 RAALRQTVAADQSDL
+524 RAALRQTLEADQSDL
-539 VLLERMGEIATANRN
+539 TLLERMGEIAEANRN

-560 KLLEKFLRTHL
+560 KLLETFLRTHL
-571 CPNLG
+571 CPDLG
-576 EAKAAWQ
+576 EANAVWQ

-598 YLETQLR
+598 YLERQLR
-605 QLLGDADADRR
+605 ELLGDDDADRR
-616 VASFTGGMSED
+616 LASFTGGMGED
-627 NRERLKAQFNADPD
+627 TRERLKAQFNADPED
-641 QEPLR
+641 EPLR

-690 QRAPLVWCHYF
+690 QRAPQVWCHYF

-712 DVLVKKTEVIRQE
+712 DVLVRKTEVIRQE

-748 NTEAVQQ
+748 NSDAVQQ
-755 QLLAMDSAHSNR
+755 QLLAMDSKATDR
-767 GAMLNRARDE
+767 GALLDRAREE
-777 LEATRRVEKL
+777 LDANRRVTSL
-787 EQQQDGLR
+787 QHQQDELR
-795 QLLAKSRAWLGF
+795 QLLAKSHDWLGF
-807 DDAPFRDAL
+807 DDDPFREAL
-816 NCSLDLLG
+816 NCSFDLLG
-824 VGGLV
+824 VGGLKE
-829 QGSDD
+829 GLDD
-834 KGQPCWRL
+834 QGQPCWRL
-842 DHPEALAAGSNDRS
+842 DHPETLAAGSNDRS

-863 LRGLWDRRTTLWQ
+863 LRGHWDRKTPLWQ
-876 WRHENP
+876 WRQENP

-898 VHLHLEHRMVQRLL
+898 VHLHLEHRLVQRLL

-928 CVLASRDPQPRVL
+928 CVLASRDPQPKVL

-948 FGQGATR
+948 FGLGATR

-963 IADWHPGADRAAAL
+963 IADWHPGVDRAAAL
-977 RPLGA
+977 QPLGGD
-982 AQRDQAWATI
+982 QRQQAWALLT
-992 SQALEAGQSGAI
+992 QAMADGGIQAI
-1004 SAAIRS
+1004 TGETRR
-1010 QLQAQALDDVS
+1010 QLQAEAPADVE
-1021 ALKPVLDGATDQAR
+1021 ALKPALDGAANQAL
-1035 AAAAELLKQRGATE
+1035 AAAAELLKQRGELE
-1049 ASALKEVLRAQ
+1049 AAALRDVLRSQ
-1060 RSRIHATVRQRNRD
+1060 RKRINATVRQRNQD
-1074 LAKLDRQAAAA
+1074 LAKLDRRVAVAD
-1085 EPTALIPGLEEQLD
+1085 PTGLIPGLDDQLD

-1106 KLTTQERRQ
+1106 KLSNQERKQ
-1115 LAADQKHWQRRLET
+1115 LAADQKHWQRRLEV
-1129 IETELATEPQRI
+1129 IETELASEPKRI

-1161 PFSG
+1161 PISG